1 MDFEFWRLT
10 HPLPQV
16 VLTVSNSDFS
26 TFEARPSMTKV
37 FESCTLISLAAEKN
51 QLKESTHLTI

>member
-1 MDFEFWRLT
+1 MDFGLWRLT

-26 TFEARPSMTKV
+26 TFEAR
-37 FESCTLISLAAEKN
+37 LAYAVYT
-51 QLKESTHLTI
+51 SFDI